1 VVLGEHVREF
11 RCGDAECDDERQVEE
26 QLQWGRHPMLFVG
39 IAASHAT
46 KAMRQGSGVRGLR
59 LNVTHVQSFA

>member
-1 VVLGEHVREF
+1 
-11 RCGDAECDDERQVEE
+11 
-26 QLQWGRHPMLFVG
+26 MLFVG